1 MSGATDTDLMN
12 EVSRGRT
19 AALAE
24 LFERHHRPLY
34 RFFLRMT
41 GDGGLS
47 EDLAQ
52 EVFFRVLKYKD
63 TYHPDRPF
71 LAWMYQIA
79 RNLMTDTARKRK
91 FEVLPGDFEVVS
103 GDDGAEE
110 EMARSQ
116 EISLLRRALAKLPME
131 KREVLVLS
139 RFQNL
144 KYEEIAAMLG
154 CEVNTVKVRVYRAVR
169 ALGENYRQLAGERAV

>member
-1 MSGATDTDLMN
+1 
-12 EVSRGRT
+12 
-19 AALAE
+19 
-24 LFERHHRPLY
+24 
-34 RFFLRMT
+34 MT

-103 GDDGAEE
+103 GDDGQDE

-116 EISLLRRALAKLPME
+116 EISLLRRALAKLPIE

>member
-1 MSGATDTDLMN
+1 MN

-91 FEVLPGDFEVVS
+91 FEVLPGDFEVAS
-103 GDDGAEE
+103 GDDGADEE
-110 EMARSQ
+110 VARSQ

-139 RFQNL
+139 RFQDL
-144 KYEEIAAMLG
+144 KYEQIADILACDVG
-154 CEVNTVKVRVYRAVR
+154 TVKVRVYRAIK
-169 ALGENYRQLAGERAV
+169 ALSQIFFELAGEKAS

>member
-1 MSGATDTDLMN
+1 MD

-24 LFERHHRPLY
+24 LFERHHRPVY
-34 RFFLRMT
+34 RFFLRMS
-41 GDGGLS
+41 GEPQLS

-63 TYHPDRPF
+63 TFHPGRPF
-71 LAWMYQIA
+71 LAWLYQIA
-79 RNLMTDTARKRK
+79 RNLLTDNARKRK
-91 FEVLPGDFEVVS
+91 FEVLPGELEVVS
-103 GDDGAEE
+103 DREGTDDEI
-110 EMARSQ
+110 ARRQ
-116 EISLLRRALAKLPME
+116 EILLVRRALARLPVE

-144 KYEEIAAMLG
+144 KYEEIAALLG

-169 ALGENYRQLAGERAV
+169 ALAQIYGELAGERVA

>member
-1 MSGATDTDLMN
+1 MD

-24 LFERHHRPLY
+24 LFERHHRPMY
-34 RFFLRMT
+34 RFFLRMS
-41 GDGGLS
+41 GEPQLS

-63 TYHPDRPF
+63 TFHPGRPF
-71 LAWMYQIA
+71 LAWLYQIA
-79 RNLMTDTARKRK
+79 RNLLTDNARKRK
-91 FEVLPGDFEVVS
+91 FEVLPGELEVVS
-103 GDDGAEE
+103 DREGTDDEL
-110 EMARSQ
+110 ARRQ
-116 EISLLRRALAKLPME
+116 EIALVRRALARLPVE

-144 KYEEIAAMLG
+144 KYEEIAALLG

-169 ALGENYRQLAGERAV
+169 ALAQIYGELAGERVA

>member
-1 MSGATDTDLMN
+1 VNGVTDTELMN

-34 RFFLRMT
+34 RFFMRMT

-47 EDLAQ
+47 EDLTQ

-71 LAWMYQIA
+71 QAWMYQIA
-79 RNLMTDTARKRK
+79 RNLLTDTARKRK
-91 FEVLPGDFEVVS
+91 FEVLPGEFEVVS
-103 GDDGAEE
+103 SHAGADEE
-110 EMARSQ
+110 IARSQ
-116 EISLLRRALAKLPME
+116 EVSLLRRALECLPLE
-131 KREVLVLS
+131 KREVLLLS
-139 RFQNL
+139 RFQNM
-144 KYEEIAAMLG
+144 KYEEIAALLG

-169 ALGENYRQLAGERAV
+169 ALGQTYRQLEGERAV

>member
-1 MSGATDTDLMN
+1 
-12 EVSRGRT
+12 
-19 AALAE
+19 
-24 LFERHHRPLY
+24 
-34 RFFLRMT
+34 
-41 GDGGLS
+41 
-47 EDLAQ
+47 
-52 EVFFRVLKYKD
+52 VLKYKD

-103 GDDGAEE
+103 GDDGADEE
-110 EMARSQ
+110 LAHSQ

>member
-1 MSGATDTDLMN
+1 MNGVTDTDLMN

-24 LFERHHRPLY
+24 LFERHHRQVY

-63 TYHPDRPF
+63 TFHPDRPF
-71 LAWMYQIA
+71 PAWMYQIA
-79 RNLMTDTARKRK
+79 RNLLTDTARKRK
-91 FEVLPGDFEVVS
+91 FEVLPGDFETVAR
-103 GDDGAEE
+103 GDGADEE
-110 EMARSQ
+110 LAKSQ
-116 EISLLRRALAKLPME
+116 EISLLRRALARLPLE
-131 KREVLVLS
+131 KREVLLLS

-144 KYEEIAAMLG
+144 KYEEIAALLG

-169 ALGENYRQLAGERAV
+169 ALGENYRQLAGEKAV